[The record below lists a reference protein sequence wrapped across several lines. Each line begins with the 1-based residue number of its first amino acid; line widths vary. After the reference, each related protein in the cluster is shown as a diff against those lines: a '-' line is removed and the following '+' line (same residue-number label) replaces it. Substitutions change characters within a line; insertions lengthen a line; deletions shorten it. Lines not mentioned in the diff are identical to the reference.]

1 MLDGILLI
9 DKPTNMTS
17 FGVVARIRRV
27 ISDLNR
33 ERSLA
38 QGQSL
43 AQIPKRI
50 KVGHAGTLDPFA
62 SGLLI
67 VLVGKATKCA
77 NSLLKLDKTYEA
89 TICLG
94 QRSTTGDPE
103 GEITATPQVVPPTP
117 EEVMRVCAGFTGV
130 IKQRVPQFSAVKIK
144 GRRAYELAR
153 KGIEIEMPTREVEI
167 YELKVL
173 DYRWPELKIRCKVSS
188 GTYIRALGED
198 IGEDLGVGGYLTTL
212 RRTEVGEY
220 NIAQAYSLRDVMDCP
235 EKVKLQTKTQRK
247 PGKRLE
253 NSDKM

>member
-103 GEITATPQVVPPTP
+103 GEITATPQVVPPTR

-153 KGIEIEMPTREVEI
+153 KGIEIEMPTREVKI

-220 NIAQAYSLRDVMDCP
+220 SIAQAYSLRDVMDYP

-247 PGKRLE
+247 PRKRLE

>member
-1 MLDGILLI
+1 MS
-9 DKPTNMTS
+9 K
-17 FGVVARIRRV
+17 
-27 ISDLNR
+27 LNR
-33 ERSLA
+33 EQCLA
-38 QGQSL
+38 RGQSL
-43 AQIPKRI
+43 EQIPKRI

-77 NSLLKLDKTYEA
+77 DSLLKLDKTYEA

-103 GEITATPQVVPPTP
+103 GEITATPQVTPPTP

-130 IKQRVPQFSAVKIK
+130 IRQRVPQFSAVKIK

-153 KGIEIEMPTREVEI
+153 KGIEIEMPTREVEV

-173 DYRWPELKIRCKVSS
+173 AYHWPELKIHCKVSS

-198 IGEDLGVGGYLTTL
+198 IGEALGVGGYLTTL
-212 RRTEVGEY
+212 KRTEVGEY
-220 NIAQAYSLRDVMDCP
+220 NIAQAYSLRDVMDDP
-235 EKVKLQTKTQRK
+235 EKAKLQTKTQRK
-247 PGKRLE
+247 PRKRLE

>member
-1 MLDGILLI
+1 MI

-27 ISDLNR
+27 MSKLNR
-33 ERSLA
+33 ERCLA
-38 QGQSL
+38 RGQSL
-43 AQIPKRI
+43 EQIPKRI

-77 NSLLKLDKTYEA
+77 DSLLKLDKTYEA

-103 GEITATPQVVPPTP
+103 GEITATPQVTPPTP

-130 IKQRVPQFSAVKIK
+130 IRQRVPQFSAIKIK

-153 KGIEIEMPTREVEI
+153 KGIEIEMPTREVEV

-173 DYRWPELKIRCKVSS
+173 DYHWPELKIHCKVSS

-198 IGEDLGVGGYLTTL
+198 IGEALGVGGYLTTL

-220 NIAQAYSLRDVMDCP
+220 NIAQAYSLRDVMD
-235 EKVKLQTKTQRK
+235 QRK
-247 PGKRLE
+247 PRKRLE

>member
-1 MLDGILLI
+1 MLNGILLI

-103 GEITATPQVVPPTP
+103 GEITATPQVTPPTP

-130 IKQRVPQFSAVKIK
+130 IRQRVPQFSAVKIK

-153 KGIEIEMPTREVEI
+153 KGIEIEMPTRKIEV

-173 DYRWPELKIRCKVSS
+173 AYHWPELKIRCKVSS

-198 IGEDLGVGGYLTTL
+198 IGEALGVGGYLTTL

-220 NIAQAYSLRDVMDCP
+220 NIAQAYSLRDVMDDP
-235 EKVKLQTKTQRK
+235 EEVKLQTKTQRK
-247 PGKRLE
+247 PRKRLE

>member
-27 ISDLNR
+27 MSDLNR

-67 VLVGKATKCA
+67 VLVGKVTKCA
-77 NSLLKLDKTYEA
+77 DSLLKLDKTYEA

-103 GEITATPQVVPPTP
+103 GEITATPQVVPPTS

-130 IKQRVPQFSAVKIK
+130 IKQRVPQFSAIKIK

-153 KGIEIEMPTREVEI
+153 KGIEIEMPTREVEV

-173 DYRWPELKIRCKVSS
+173 DYHWPELKIHCKVSS

-198 IGEDLGVGGYLTTL
+198 IGEALGVGGYLTTL

-220 NIAQAYSLRDVMDCP
+220 NIAQAYSLRDIMDYP
-235 EKVKLQTKTQRK
+235 EKAKLQNQNTEKTSK
-247 PGKRLE
+247 KA
-253 NSDKM
+253 

>member
-9 DKPTNMTS
+9 DKPTNITS

-103 GEITATPQVVPPTP
+103 GEITATPQVAPPTP

-198 IGEDLGVGGYLTTL
+198 VGEDLGVGGYLTTL

-247 PGKRLE
+247 SRKRLE
-253 NSDKM
+253 NSDRM

>member
-1 MLDGILLI
+1 MLNGILLV

-27 ISDLNR
+27 MSDLNR
-33 ERSLA
+33 ERGLA
-38 QGQSL
+38 QGQNL
-43 AQIPKRI
+43 EQIPKRI

-77 NSLLKLDKTYEA
+77 ESLLKLDKTYEA

-94 QRSTTGDPE
+94 RRSTTGDPE
-103 GEITATPQVVPPTP
+103 GEITITPQATPPTS
-117 EEVMRVCAGFTGV
+117 EEVMRVCANFTGV
-130 IKQRVPQFSAVKIK
+130 IKQRVPQFSAVKIQ

-153 KGIEIEMPTREVEI
+153 KGIKMEMPTREIEV

-173 DYRWPELKIRCKVSS
+173 SYRWPELKIRCKVSS
-188 GTYIRALGED
+188 GTYIRTLGED
-198 IGEDLGVGGYLTTL
+198 IGEALGVGGYLTAL
-212 RRTEVGEY
+212 RRTEVGKY
-220 NIAQAYSLRDVMDCP
+220 NIAQAYSLHEVMKCP
-235 EKVKLQTKTQRK
+235 EQIKLQANLQRK
-247 PGKRLE
+247 PRKGLE